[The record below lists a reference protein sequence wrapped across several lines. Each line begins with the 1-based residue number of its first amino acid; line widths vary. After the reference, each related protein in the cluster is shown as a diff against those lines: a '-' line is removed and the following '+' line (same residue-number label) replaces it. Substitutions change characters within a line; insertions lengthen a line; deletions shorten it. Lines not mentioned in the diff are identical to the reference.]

1 MKTVITAICICSFV
15 FSSLATAS
23 PSGSADKTYAKIRSK
38 CDLGRLR
45 EGVACFTEYEKIQ
58 FTKLHKPYIGKL
70 VSIYESFESY
80 ETLTFTVKEA
90 GMVNLLVCKKF
101 PGCSVEELQSNGWV
115 VVDKVSMCHAGT
127 LSTNELLIMEK
138 KLPEGEYTFEKER
151 GFGIRLIK
159 M

>member
-1 MKTVITAICICSFV
+1 MKKIVTAICICTVV
-15 FSSLATAS
+15 FSGLVADSKPNST
-23 PSGSADKTYAKIRSK
+23 DKTYAKIRSK

-101 PGCSVEELQSNGWV
+101 PGCSVEEMLSDGWV